1 MKRIILILV
10 VLTLILGTVLAV
22 KLTRQAADRRGP
34 PGSSGIIEGTRAQ
47 VSARLGARIESMAV
61 REGDV
66 VTAGQVLVEL
76 DCAEAN
82 AMVAEADARVEAA
95 KAQVAAA
102 QAQAE
107 AVAFTSQAALR
118 QARSQ
123 KTGAGSYAVQEANAR
138 RQSQRA
144 ARLDTEG
151 AMATAQRETLDTAAD
166 DLGKRRTSALE
177 AADAAGQQAKA
188 AQLQATAAT
197 EQVRAAER
205 QVAAGEAA
213 LARAKAAQAECHIM
227 SPVPGTVTVRAKEPG
242 EVVLPG
248 TTLYEVTD
256 VREVKVIFYVAN
268 ADLGRVTTGQA
279 VTVMA
284 DAWPDQTFH
293 GSVRRVSPEAEFTPR
308 TIQTRSDRDRL
319 VYAIEATLQNP
330 DGRLRVGMPVEVAL
344 VP

>member
-1 MKRIILILV
+1 MKRILIVLV
-10 VLTLILGTVLAV
+10 VLTVVLGAVLAV
-22 KLTRQAADRRGP
+22 KITRQAAERKGP
-34 PGSSGIIEGTRAQ
+34 PGSSGIVEGTRVQ
-47 VSARLGARIESMAV
+47 VSARLAARIESMAV

-66 VTAGQVLVEL
+66 VAAGQVLVEL
-76 DCAEAN
+76 DCTEPDAL
-82 AMVAEADARVEAA
+82 VAEAGARLDAAG
-95 KAQVAAA
+95 AQVAAA
-102 QAQAE
+102 RAQAA

-123 KTGAGSYAVQEANAR
+123 KTGAGAYAVQEANAR

-151 AMATAQRETLDTAAD
+151 AMATAQRENLDTAAD
-166 DLGKRRTSALE
+166 DLGKRRAAALE

-188 AQLQATAAT
+188 AQLQATAAV
-197 EQVRAAER
+197 EQVHAAER
-205 QVAAGEAA
+205 TVAAGEAG
-213 LARAKAAQAECHIM
+213 LARAKAAQAECHIA

-256 VREVKVIFYVAN
+256 AREFKVTFYVAN
-268 ADLGRVTTGQA
+268 ADLGRVATGQA
-279 VTVMA
+279 VTVTA
-284 DAWPDQTFH
+284 DAWPDQTFR
-293 GSVRRVSPEAEFTPR
+293 GIVRRVSAEAEFTPR

-319 VYAIEATLQNP
+319 VYAVEATLQNP